1 MTVHARGQCG
11 LMAHHFSLASPAL
24 DWFAAISC
32 YHHFMKTMSDIT
44 VITSSPTIRK
54 SALPLACL
62 LGVLL
67 AGCSGGGDQK
77 ATTAETVK
85 AIVDQVKTT
94 SDGTSTATTLDEYKT
109 DLAQRISRVNSTK
122 VHVDRPQALLR
133 SVIVIRFSVSSDGSL
148 LRSDV
153 VRTNRDKVSETTALA
168 TLRSTAPFPKPPP
181 ALLRNG
187 KVDVSETWLFNNDG
201 RFQLRSVAQKQMS
214 E

>member
-1 MTVHARGQCG
+1 MIIC
-11 LMAHHFSLASPAL
+11 
-24 DWFAAISC
+24 
-32 YHHFMKTMSDIT
+32 MKNSSDI
-44 VITSSPTIRK
+44 VVLPSTSVTRHL
-54 SALPLACL
+54 ALPLACL
-62 LGVLL
+62 LVTMV
-67 AGCSGGGDQK
+67 AGCSGGGDPK
-77 ATTAETVK
+77 TTTAETVK

-94 SDGTSTATTLDEYKT
+94 EDGTSTATTLDEYKT

-133 SVIVIRFSVSSDGSL
+133 SVIVIRFTVSSDGSL

-153 VRTNRDKVSETTALA
+153 VRTNRDKASETTALA

-187 KVDVSETWLFNNDG
+187 KVEVSETWLFNNDG
-201 RFQLRSVAQKQMS
+201 RFQLRSVAQQQMS

>member
-1 MTVHARGQCG
+1 MQNISDIMVVPSA
-11 LMAHHFSLASPAL
+11 
-24 DWFAAISC
+24 FAA
-32 YHHFMKTMSDIT
+32 
-44 VITSSPTIRK
+44 RK
-54 SALPLACL
+54 IAWSRTCL
-62 LGVLL
+62 LAALL

-77 ATTAETVK
+77 TTTAETVK

-94 SDGTSTATTLDEYKT
+94 EDGTSTATTLDEYKT

-133 SVIVIRFSVSSDGSL
+133 SVIVICFTVSSDGSL

-153 VRTNRDKVSETTALA
+153 VRTNRDKASETTALA

-187 KVDVSETWLFNNDG
+187 KVEVSETWLFNNDG
-201 RFQLRSVAQKQMS
+201 RFQLRSVAQQQMS